1 MTNRDTQYYLL
12 LNAGHFLDH
21 YIMLIFATVAALALS
36 DGWQMSYAE
45 LLPLGAA
52 GFAAFALCA
61 LPAGWLA
68 DRWGRDRMMGVFF
81 AGTGAASV
89 LTGMAHTPG
98 QLGAGLFL
106 IGVFASIYHPVGLA
120 IVTTRWNK
128 TGMRLA
134 VNGIWG
140 NLGVGLAALVTGL
153 LIDLGSWRVAFI
165 LPGVLSMTLALP
177 YHWIARDIR
186 IRGIAPKGGKQRVQ
200 NQPGTGFWRLIFCVF
215 LTAALGSA
223 VFQSTTVALPEIF
236 EERVSDLAA
245 HIAGHLDGVGQQRSA
260 TVLGLLVFT
269 VFAAASLAQLITGRM
284 LDRIGARPTLVL
296 VSFSQVVFFL
306 LMPGLTGWAAYGVAF
321 CFMLGVFGQIPI
333 NDFLIGTTT
342 SRENRSK
349 AMGVRYLVVFLTMS
363 AVLPMIAW
371 VHVAWGFDGLFRVL
385 AAFSFAIFLGG
396 LVLLPNTSTSL
407 SPNSQKKA

>member
-36 DGWQMSYAE
+36 GGWQMSYAE
-45 LLPLGAA
+45 LLPLGTA
-52 GFAAFALCA
+52 GFAAFAICA
-61 LPAGWLA
+61 LPAGWMA
-68 DRWGRDRMMGVFF
+68 DRWGRDRMMVVFF
-81 AGTGAASV
+81 AGIGAASV
-89 LTGMAHTPG
+89 LTGLARTPW

-134 VNGIWG
+134 VNGVWG

-153 LIDLGSWRVAFI
+153 LIDLGNWRAAFV
-165 LPGVLSMTLALP
+165 LPGVLSMALAWP
-177 YHWIARDIR
+177 YYRVTSDIR
-186 IRGIAPKGGKQRVQ
+186 VQGIAPKGGTQQ
-200 NQPGTGFWRLIFCVF
+200 AQSQPGTGFWRVMFCVF

-236 EERVSDLAA
+236 EERVSDLAT
-245 HIAGHLDGVGQQRSA
+245 HIAGQLGDTGTRSA
-260 TVLGLLVFT
+260 SVLGALAFS
-269 VFAAASLAQLITGRM
+269 VFAAASLAQLVTGQM

-306 LMPGLTGWAAYGVAF
+306 LMPGLSGWAAYGVAL
-321 CFMLGVFGQIPI
+321 CFMLGVFGLIPI

-342 SRENRSK
+342 SRENRAK
-349 AMGVRYLVVFLTMS
+349 AMGLRYLVIFLTMS
-363 AVLPMIAW
+363 GVLPMIAW

-385 AAFSFAIFLGG
+385 AVFAFAIFLGG
-396 LVLLPNTSTSL
+396 LILLPKTRTRM
-407 SPNSQKKA
+407 AGEVR